1 VAEAARQLTL
11 RNDLA
16 AVGAA
21 SDWIRALGE
30 EFALVP
36 EDVYRLDLCAAEL
49 LANVASYAY
58 AEAGAHHVALRAR
71 INDKTATLEIADE
84 GKPFDPVAWR
94 PPERAAS
101 LDEVTVGGWGLRL
114 VQRFADECRYVR
126 RGERNVTT
134 LRFRRQSPNASG
146 SRTHAPRGPERR
158 SGDAPASFPLTRADG
173 TVVEADQRGGLD
185 RRILGFISRFE
196 IFRGVPYDQV
206 EDVIA
211 SCRVLRFEDGQ
222 VLLRPGE
229 TNDVL
234 AFVLSGRL
242 RVHLDAPDSS
252 NFFSIVAGQ
261 YAGELSVI
269 DAKPVS
275 AYVVADAGCRVL
287 EVEADVLFGRL
298 LAIPEVNRN
307 FIVGLAERVRRTS
320 VRVAEQIRSELE
332 LDQLQRDL
340 AFAQEIQAGMLP
352 QESPLFAERPDVDC
366 AGRLRAARQVGGDFY
381 DAFFVDDHRLF
392 VAIGDVCGKG
402 LPAAL
407 FMVRAMTLL
416 RNEAGRRA
424 GSRRAYVQR
433 IVERL
438 NRLLFERND
447 QSLFTTLFCAVVDT
461 VTGTLAYVNAGHN
474 PPALRAGAGGFG
486 LLDGPRNPLIGIV
499 DGLSFTGAELQLAP
513 DSVLVLYTDGVTEA
527 RNREDEHFGVER
539 LLAILDGAAH
549 DTSTLVDATIAAVD
563 AFAGPVAQA
572 DDITLLALRYRGPAA
587 A

>member
-1 VAEAARQLTL
+1 VAEATRRLTL
-11 RNDLA
+11 RSELA

-58 AEAGAHHVALRAR
+58 PDAGPHQIGLAAR
-71 INDKTATLEIADE
+71 INDRTATLEIADE
-84 GKPFDPVAWR
+84 GTPFDPVVWR
-94 PPERAAS
+94 PPERAGS
-101 LDEVTVGGWGLRL
+101 IDEVTVGGWGLRL
-114 VQRFADECRYVR
+114 VHQFADECRYVR
-126 RGERNVTT
+126 RGGRNVTT
-134 LRFRRQSPNASG
+134 LRFRRRSPRASG
-146 SRTHAPRGPERR
+146 DRTHAPRGPERR
-158 SGDAPASFPLTRADG
+158 SGTPPAAFPLIRGDG
-173 TVVEADQRGGLD
+173 VVVATDQRGGPD

-196 IFRGVPYDQV
+196 IFRGVPYALV
-206 EDVIA
+206 EDAIA
-211 SCRVLRFEDGQ
+211 SCRIVRFEDGQ
-222 VLLRPGE
+222 VVLRPGE
-229 TNDVL
+229 RNDVL

-252 NFFSIVAGQ
+252 SFFAIDAGQ

-269 DAKPVS
+269 DRKPVS
-275 AYVVADAGCRVL
+275 AYVVADSGCRVL
-287 EVEADVLFGRL
+287 EVGSEVLFQRL

-307 FIVGLAERVRRTS
+307 FIAALAGRVRRTS
-320 VRVAEQIRSELE
+320 ARVVDQIRAELE
-332 LDQLQRDL
+332 LEQLQRDL

-352 QESPLFAERPDVDC
+352 QESALFSERPEVDC

-416 RNEAGRRA
+416 RSEAGRRA

-433 IVERL
+433 VVERL

-447 QSLFTTLFCAVVDT
+447 QSLFVTLFCAVLDT
-461 VTGTLAYVNAGHN
+461 VSGTLAYVSAGHN
-474 PPALRAGAGGFG
+474 PPALRHGAGGFG
-486 LLDGPRNPLIGIV
+486 LLDGPRNPLAGIV
-499 DGLSFTGAELQLAP
+499 DGLSFTGGELQLAP
-513 DSVLVLYTDGVTEA
+513 GSVLVLYTDGVTDA
-527 RNREDEHFGVER
+527 SNREGAHFGVER
-539 LLAILDGAAH
+539 LLATLDAAAQ
-549 DTSTLVDATIAAVD
+549 DATSLIEATIGAVD
-563 AFAGPVAQA
+563 DFAGVVPQS
-572 DDITLLALRYRGPAA
+572 DDITLLALRYRGAA
-587 A
+587 VG

>member
-1 VAEAARQLTL
+1 VAEATRQLTL
-11 RNDLA
+11 RSELA

-21 SDWIRALGE
+21 SDWIRALGA
-30 EFALVP
+30 EFALLP
-36 EDVYRLDLCAAEL
+36 DDVYRLDLCVAEL

-58 AEAGAHHVALRAR
+58 ADGGAHPVSIRAR
-71 INDKTATLEIADE
+71 MNERSATLEIADE

-94 PPERAAS
+94 PPQRAVPLGEA
-101 LDEVTVGGWGLRL
+101 TVGGWGLRL
-114 VQRFADECRYVR
+114 VQQFADECRYVR
-126 RGERNVTT
+126 RGGRNVTT
-134 LRFRRQSPNASG
+134 LRFRRQRPPAIG
-146 SRTHAPRGPERR
+146 SSAHVARGPERR
-158 SGDAPASFPLTRADG
+158 MREAPATFPLTRSDG
-173 TVVEADQRGGLD
+173 TRVDAEQRAGID

-196 IFRGVPYDQV
+196 IFRGVPYDRV

-211 SCRVLRFEDGQ
+211 SCRVMRFEDGQ
-222 VLLRPGE
+222 VLLKPGE
-229 TNDVL
+229 RNDVL

-242 RVHLDAPDSS
+242 RVHLDTPDSS

-269 DAKPVS
+269 DTKPVS
-275 AYVVADAGCRVL
+275 AYVVADSGCRVL
-287 EVEADVLFGRL
+287 EVDAEVLFGRL

-307 FIVGLAERVRRTS
+307 FIAGLAERVRRTS
-320 VRVAEQIRSELE
+320 ARVVDQIRGELE
-332 LDQLQRDL
+332 LAQLQRDL

-352 QESPLFAERPDVDC
+352 QESPLFAERADVDC

-381 DAFFVDDHRLF
+381 DAFFVDEHRLF

-416 RNEAGRRA
+416 RSEAGRRA

-447 QSLFTTLFCAVVDT
+447 QSLFTTLFCAVLDT
-461 VTGTLAYVNAGHN
+461 ATGTLAYVNAGHN
-474 PPALRAGAGGFG
+474 PPAFVVGPGGFG
-486 LLDGPRNPLIGIV
+486 LLEGPRNPLVGIV

-513 DSVLVLYTDGVTEA
+513 GSVLVLYTDGVTEA
-527 RNREDEHFGVER
+527 RNREDEHFGVGR
-539 LLAILDGAAH
+539 LLATLDGAAREA
-549 DTSTLVDATIAAVD
+549 SALIEATLAAVD

-572 DDITLLALRYRGPAA
+572 DDITLLALRFRGPTAA
-587 A
+587 

>member
-1 VAEAARQLTL
+1 VAEATRQLTL
-11 RNDLA
+11 RSELA
-16 AVGAA
+16 AVGVA
-21 SDWIRALGE
+21 SDWIRALGD
-30 EFALVP
+30 EFALIP

-58 AEAGAHHVALRAR
+58 ADPGAHQVSLRAR
-71 INDKTATLEIADE
+71 INDRTATLEIADE

-94 PPERAAS
+94 PSERAAS
-101 LDEVTVGGWGLRL
+101 VDEVTVGGRGLRL
-114 VQRFADECRYVR
+114 VQQFADECRYVR

-134 LRFRRQSPNASG
+134 LRFRRQPPRASG
-146 SRTHAPRGPERR
+146 SQAHAPRGPERR
-158 SGDAPASFPLTRADG
+158 SGESPAAFPLTRADG
-173 TVVEADQRGGLD
+173 TVVVADQRGSLD
-185 RRILGFISRFE
+185 RRLLGFISRCE

-211 SCRVLRFEDGQ
+211 SCRVIRFEDGQ

-229 TNDVL
+229 RNDVL
-234 AFVLSGRL
+234 ALVLSGRL

-252 NFFSIVAGQ
+252 NFFAIDAGQ

-269 DAKPVS
+269 DRKPVS
-275 AYVVADAGCRVL
+275 AYVVADSGCRVL
-287 EVEADVLFGRL
+287 VVGADVLFGRL

-307 FIVGLAERVRRTS
+307 FIAGLAERVRRTS
-320 VRVAEQIRSELE
+320 VRVADQIRSELE
-332 LDQLQRDL
+332 LERLQRDL

-352 QESPLFAERPDVDC
+352 QESPLFSDRPEVDC

-392 VAIGDVCGKG
+392 IAIGDVCGKG

-416 RNEAGRRA
+416 RSEAGRRA

-447 QSLFTTLFCAVVDT
+447 QSLFTTLFCAVLDT
-461 VTGTLAYVNAGHN
+461 DTGTLAYVNAGHN
-474 PPALRAGAGGFG
+474 PPALLLGAGGFG
-486 LLDGPRNPLIGIV
+486 LLDGPRNPLAGIV
-499 DGLSFTGAELQLAP
+499 DVLSFTGGELQLAP
-513 DSVLVLYTDGVTEA
+513 DSALVLYTDGVTDA
-527 RNREDEHFGVER
+527 QNRDGAHFGVER
-539 LLAILDGAAH
+539 LLATLDGAAR
-549 DTSTLVDATIAAVD
+549 DATALIEATIAAVD
-563 AFAGPVAQA
+563 AFAGAVPQA
-572 DDITLLALRYRGPAA
+572 DDITLLALRYCGPAVG
-587 A
+587 

>member
-1 VAEAARQLTL
+1 MAEATRQLTL
-11 RNDLA
+11 RNELA

-21 SDWIRALGE
+21 SDWIRALGA
-30 EFALVP
+30 EFALLP
-36 EDVYRLDLCAAEL
+36 EDVYRLDLCASEL

-58 AEAGAHHVALRAR
+58 ADGGAHPVSVRAR
-71 INDKTATLEIADE
+71 INDRTATLEIADE
-84 GKPFDPVAWR
+84 GKPFDPVAWH

-101 LDEVTVGGWGLRL
+101 VNEVTVGGWGLRL
-114 VQRFADECRYVR
+114 VQQFADECRYVR
-126 RGERNVTT
+126 RGGRNVTT
-134 LRFRRQSPNASG
+134 LRFRRQPPRASG
-146 SRTHAPRGPERR
+146 SHAPRGPERR
-158 SGDAPASFPLTRADG
+158 STETPASFPLTRADG
-173 TVVEADQRGGLD
+173 TVVEADQRAGLD

-211 SCRVLRFEDGQ
+211 SCRVMRFEDGQ
-222 VLLRPGE
+222 VLLRPGQR
-229 TNDVL
+229 NDVL

-252 NFFSIVAGQ
+252 HFFAIDAGQ

-269 DAKPVS
+269 DRKPVS
-275 AYVVADAGCRVL
+275 AYVVADSGCRVL
-287 EVEADVLFGRL
+287 AVGADVLFGRL

-332 LDQLQRDL
+332 LEQLQRDL
-340 AFAQEIQAGMLP
+340 AFAREIQAGMLP
-352 QESPLFAERPDVDC
+352 QESPLFAEHPEIDC

-416 RNEAGRRA
+416 RSEAGRRA

-447 QSLFTTLFCAVVDT
+447 QSLFTTLFCAVLDT
-461 VTGTLAYVNAGHN
+461 ATGSLAYVNAGHN
-474 PPALRAGAGGFG
+474 PPAFLAGAGAFG
-486 LLDGPRNPLIGIV
+486 LLEGPRNPLVGIV

-527 RNREDEHFGVER
+527 RNRDDEHFGVER
-539 LLAILDGAAH
+539 MLATLDGADREPTA
-549 DTSTLVDATIAAVD
+549 LMDATIAAVD
-563 AFAGPVAQA
+563 AFAGAVAQA
-572 DDITLLALRYRGPAA
+572 DDITLLALRYLGTAA